1 MHIGMAIAEGV
12 TQLPLAPVIYLLML
26 LYVMAQ
32 YQRGQIMERSI
43 LGMKMGSFLGYWW
56 RSVVFGL
63 IVGIILSGGI
73 YLVRHYFL
81 FNWSAALS
89 WQLWALLLVL
99 VLIDARLADIA
110 YAGPILMVLN
120 AILLVI
126 PHFHYSWGLSYDQM
140 HSLLLV
146 TGGAQLLSG
155 LLEILNW
162 GQMASPIYVK
172 SKRGQAV
179 GMFLLQAFRPIP
191 LLLPYLG
198 VLLPTAIFTG
208 ISGYSLSSESG
219 RLMRSKGMAIAL
231 TGLLVLAGSFFLGTS
246 ITALLITA
254 VVPLLIRI
262 GLLNVFQILN
272 KDNLP
277 IYVRPARGV
286 RVLAAI
292 EQSPAKQ
299 LGLKPGEI
307 ILKIGNIP
315 VNSPYDIHFAIDQNP
330 AYVKLEVV
338 DTRGESRFIG
348 TPIFADGPSQ
358 LGVIMVPDEHLH
370 QFREVYDFGR
380 WNWVWRW
387 WARNPIKTKQIGH
400 SNVMASKE
408 NQSM

>member
-1 MHIGMAIAEGV
+1 MHIGLAIAEGF
-12 TQLPLAPVIYLLML
+12 TQLPLAPVIYLVML
-26 LYVMAQ
+26 LYLMAQ

-56 RSVVFGL
+56 RSLVFGL

-99 VLIDARLADIA
+99 ALLDARLADIA
-110 YAGPILMVLN
+110 YAGPVLIVFD
-120 AILLVI
+120 AILLMI
-126 PHFHYSWGLSYDQM
+126 PNVHYPWLLSDDQM
-140 HSLLLV
+140 RSLLLV

-172 SKRGQAV
+172 SKRGQVV

-191 LLLPYLG
+191 LLLPNLG
-198 VLLPTAIFTG
+198 VLLPTVIFTG
-208 ISGYSLSSESG
+208 ISGYSLSSESD
-219 RLMRSKGMAIAL
+219 RLMRSKGLANAL
-231 TGLLVLAGSFFLGTS
+231 IGLLVLVGSFFLGTS
-246 ITALLITA
+246 ITGLLIMA
-254 VVPLLIRI
+254 VVPVFMKI
-262 GLLNVFQILN
+262 GILNAFQILD

-277 IYVRPARGV
+277 MYVRPARGV
-286 RVLAAI
+286 RVLATI
-292 EQSPAKQ
+292 DRSPAKQ
-299 LGLKPGEI
+299 LGLKPGDI

-338 DTRGESRFIG
+338 DKRGESRFIG

-387 WARNPIKTKQIGH
+387 WARNPIKTKQNYH
-400 SNVMASKE
+400 QNVLASKE